1 MRPKK
6 HCKNFLPWV
15 VTSRGERNDYC
26 VDKEKRTMKYCD
38 ACIDK
43 KLLNDKRKK
52 STNPDSSKKD
62 CINKSADDIDF
73 NVNIDDFVSQLKKR
87 MAEISREKEDNN
99 EVKDN
104 DFVELFDDEE
114 V

>member
-6 HCKNFLPWV
+6 HCKNFRPWV
-15 VTSRGERNDYC
+15 TTSQGERNEYC
-26 VDKEKRTMKYCD
+26 VDEEKRTMKYCD

-52 STNPDSSKKD
+52 STNPEPSQKDST
-62 CINKSADDIDF
+62 NKSADDIDF

-87 MAEISREKEDNN
+87 IDEISMEREDNN
-99 EVKDN
+99 KVKDN